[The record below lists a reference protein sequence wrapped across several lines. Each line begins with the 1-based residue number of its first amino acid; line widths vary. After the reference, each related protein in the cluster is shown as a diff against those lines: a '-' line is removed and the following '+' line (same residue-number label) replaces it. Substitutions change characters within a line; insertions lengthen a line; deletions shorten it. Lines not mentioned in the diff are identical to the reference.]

1 MPCGDFVRYHA
12 VVLPI
17 LPFARQMLGLGIIM
31 YAAGAAYAAQA
42 SGSSAPQSFY
52 TVTAEI
58 ALARR
63 EPRLA
68 AQQYAAGAQRDASL
82 LPRAVQVAALTLQPT
97 IGLALAERWLRVEPH
112 SAEARLAAAAAA
124 LSLHRIDQ
132 AAAQYRALV
141 ASAPEGV
148 EAEFAVVEKE
158 LLDNRN
164 IYGARQVADRLAA
177 GFSASGAALRLQA
190 LAALRADD
198 PAAAVRA
205 MHAALAAGA
214 HDDEGRTLLQAL
226 RRARILS
233 GDADAPLDEARG
245 ELDRDNSPERRID
258 YALLLLAAKH
268 DAAAKEQ
275 LAPLLDHPETAPE
288 ALRLIGLIEFQDGDD
303 TAAGQH
309 FVQMISS
316 GHFQDDGYYYQGL
329 IAERHADL
337 DRALTNYA
345 RVQGGTN
352 GLAAMLRAAAIL
364 RTHGEAVES
373 NDLLDQLLGDDPHS
387 APDILAEHADLDN
400 QSGDAAAAARRLAAA
415 IAEYPDSA
423 ELRYARATFLDER
436 GQVDAALRELSSVLK
451 SRPDDPA
458 AQNALG
464 YTLAD
469 HARELSRARK
479 LIDRAYAVAPKSA
492 AIRDSLG
499 WVIYRQ
505 GHPADALP
513 ILMAAFSDEP
523 GGDIGA
529 HLGEVLWQL
538 GQQAEAEKIWSQAGA
553 IDLDNRMLKATRQ
566 RLRAQR

>member
-1 MPCGDFVRYHA
+1 
-12 VVLPI
+12 
-17 LPFARQMLGLGIIM
+17 MLGLGIIM
-31 YAAGAAYAAQA
+31 YAAGAVYAAQA

-97 IGLALAERWLRVEPH
+97 IGLALAERWLHAEPH

-141 ASAPEGV
+141 ADAPEGAD
-148 EAEFAVVEKE
+148 AEIAVVEKE
-158 LLDNRN
+158 LLENSN
-164 IYGARQVADRLAA
+164 IYGARQVADRLAT
-177 GFSASGAALRLQA
+177 GFPASGTALRLQA

-198 PAAAVRA
+198 PAAAVHA
-205 MHAALAAGA
+205 MQAALAAGV
-214 HDDEGRTLLQAL
+214 HDDKGRTLLHAL
-226 RRARILS
+226 RRARILA
-233 GDADAPLDEARG
+233 GDADAPLDESRS
-245 ELDRDNSPERRID
+245 ELEHDNSPERRID
-258 YALLLLAAKH
+258 YALLLLAAKR

-288 ALRLIGLIEFQDGDD
+288 ALRLLGLIEFQDGDD

-309 FVQMISS
+309 FFQMISS
-316 GHFQDDGYYYQGL
+316 EHFLDDGYYYQGL

-352 GLAAMLRAAAIL
+352 GLAAMLRAATIL
-364 RTHGEAVES
+364 RTHGEAAES
-373 NDLLDQLLGDDPHS
+373 NDLLDQLLSDDPHS
-387 APDILAEHADLDN
+387 APDILAAHAELDN

-479 LIDRAYAVAPKSA
+479 LIDRAYAVAPRSA

-505 GHPADALP
+505 GHAADALP

-523 GGDIGA
+523 SGDIGA

-566 RLRAQR
+566 RLRAHR